1 MKITRFSA
9 HKLLYLKNHA
19 RQMYSYIY

>member
-19 RQMYSYIY
+19 RQRYSYIY